1 MEAKSIIA
9 AGPEDGAEKVPMT
22 ARITYAA
29 GMTGLYVACVAVCA
43 LALLGCGT
51 VDTDATLKQAFGYH
65 CEHHGGKTADKIC
78 NARPPGYRAEEVSRY
93 CYTTLADTNCF
104 DRPDADRQN
113 QQVGS
118 SGY

>member
-1 MEAKSIIA
+1 MEAKSVIVA
-9 AGPEDGAEKVPMT
+9 SPDDGQEKAPMS

-29 GMTGLYVACVAVCA
+29 GMTGLYVLCIAVCA
-43 LALLGCGT
+43 LALFGCSS
-51 VDTDATLKQAFGYH
+51 VDNDSIWRQAVGYR
-65 CEHHGGKTADKIC
+65 CENHAGKIADKIC
-78 NARPPGYRAEEVSRY
+78 NTRPPGYRAEEVSRY
-93 CYTTLADTNCF
+93 CYSTLADTNCF